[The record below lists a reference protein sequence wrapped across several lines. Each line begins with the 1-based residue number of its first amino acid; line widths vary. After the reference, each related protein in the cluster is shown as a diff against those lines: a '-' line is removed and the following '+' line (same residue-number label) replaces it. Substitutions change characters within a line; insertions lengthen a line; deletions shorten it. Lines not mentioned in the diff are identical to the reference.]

1 MTRSLMVIVTL
12 GVLAPT
18 AVVFPRVHAQS
29 GQALVLAEQICLDNG
44 VTPSTAA
51 FEGCVARAALAFDRG
66 QPDVAAR
73 QARATRDARETC
85 LSYELSPE
93 SLGYR
98 QCVATEVERALNQLA
113 ERDD

>member
-1 MTRSLMVIVTL
+1 MTKSMMIIVTL
-12 GVLAPT
+12 GALALT
-18 AVVFPRVHAQS
+18 AAMLPRAHAQS
-29 GQALVLAEQICLDNG
+29 GQALVLAEQVCLENG

-73 QARATRDARETC
+73 QARATQDAREVC

-98 QCVATEVERALNQLA
+98 QCVATVVERALSHLA
-113 ERDD
+113 EHYD

>member
-1 MTRSLMVIVTL
+1 MTRNMMIIGALALMAAAL
-12 GVLAPT
+12 
-18 AVVFPRVHAQS
+18 PRAHTQT
-29 GQALVLAEQICLDNG
+29 GQALILAEQVCLENG

-66 QPDVAAR
+66 QPDVASR
-73 QARATRDARETC
+73 QARATRDAREVC

-98 QCVATEVERALNQLA
+98 HCVTTEVERALNQLA
-113 ERDD
+113 EHYE

>member
-1 MTRSLMVIVTL
+1 MTRKMMIIVTL
-12 GVLAPT
+12 GALALTAAVLPQAD
-18 AVVFPRVHAQS
+18 AQT
-29 GQALVLAEQICLDNG
+29 GQALVLAEQVCLENG

-66 QPDVAAR
+66 QPDVAGR
-73 QARATRDARETC
+73 QARATREAREVC

-98 QCVATEVERALNQLA
+98 QCVVAEVERALNQLA
-113 ERDD
+113 EHHE